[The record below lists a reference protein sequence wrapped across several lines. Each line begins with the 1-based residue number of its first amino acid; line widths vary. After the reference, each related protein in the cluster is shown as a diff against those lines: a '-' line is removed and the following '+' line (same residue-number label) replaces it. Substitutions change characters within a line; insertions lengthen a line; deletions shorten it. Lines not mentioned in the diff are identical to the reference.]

1 EQATGENVQVLR
13 ELSEKGKLGTD
24 VIKALIAEMGSS
36 SMGAAQKNMKTLSGL
51 WSNMKDRFEL
61 FAKAISDSGWAD
73 YIKAQMTAVGNKL
86 DELAANGKL
95 DELATNI
102 SATFIAIAESLKAFF
117 ANLTLDEV
125 VNTTTSGF
133 QKIVDT
139 ATTVIAT
146 FQVLGNGIKALFNS
160 LSVVVKGAA
169 TFITGAIAKIS
180 EAAADI
186 VGALGFDELE
196 QKARSFSNGT
206 RA

>member
-1 EQATGENVQVLR
+1 
-13 ELSEKGKLGTD
+13 
-24 VIKALIAEMGSS
+24 
-36 SMGAAQKNMKTLSGL
+36 
-51 WSNMKDRFEL
+51 
-61 FAKAISDSGWAD
+61 SGWAD

-95 DELATNI
+95 NELATNI

-169 TFITGAIAKIS
+169 TFITGAIAKIA

-196 QKARSFSNGT
+196 QKARTFSLATGAVMNRFADGVT
-206 RA
+206 KDANKVKDA